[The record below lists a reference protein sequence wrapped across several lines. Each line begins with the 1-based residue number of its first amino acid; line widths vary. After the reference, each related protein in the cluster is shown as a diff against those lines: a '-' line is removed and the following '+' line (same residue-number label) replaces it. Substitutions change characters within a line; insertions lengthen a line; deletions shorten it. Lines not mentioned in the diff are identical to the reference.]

1 MNIRDWG
8 ILIGATIIFGLS
20 LIAIIILKSF
30 YDFSILSPE
39 GKYFHYFFIIN
50 FNTTCRILYK
60 QFLFK
65 LEQEKRRGYR
75 NIELTIFYKVMII
88 LFYNIIVTALLIAGI
103 VKVSLNDI

>member
-39 GKYFHYFFIIN
+39 GKYFHYFY
-50 FNTTCRILYK
+50 YK
-60 QFLFK
+60 
-65 LEQEKRRGYR
+65 
-75 NIELTIFYKVMII
+75 FY
-88 LFYNIIVTALLIAGI
+88 YLI
-103 VKVSLNDI
+103 